1 LSLRKFYRI
10 NQYITAKTLRVIS
23 EEGKQT
29 GIISREEAL
38 KKAQEA
44 HLDLVE
50 IAPNAKPPVA
60 KIIDFKKFKYLEK
73 KKAKKSKKTGKRQE
87 TKELRM
93 RPFIGD
99 SDLNFRIKRAT
110 KFLKEGNRVRV
121 VIRFRGREFSQKD
134 RGYQLIEKFAEQL
147 KTFGQLSQK
156 PKMMGKNL
164 VATIEPTTK

>member
-1 LSLRKFYRI
+1 MSPRKFYRI
-10 NQYITAKTLRVIS
+10 NQYITAKTLRVIN
-23 EEGKQT
+23 EKGKQT

-50 IAPNAKPPVA
+50 IAPNAKPPVV

-87 TKELRM
+87 TKELRL

-110 KFLKEGNRVRV
+110 KFLKEGNRVRI

-147 KTFGQLSQK
+147 KAFGQLSQK

-164 VATIEPTTK
+164 VATIEPTTN

>member
-1 LSLRKFYRI
+1 VI
-10 NQYITAKTLRVIS
+10 NEK
-23 EEGKQT
+23 GKQT
-29 GIISREEAL
+29 KIISKEEAL
-38 KKAQEA
+38 KEAQKA

-73 KKAKKSKKTGKRQE
+73 KKVKKGKKTGKKQE

-99 SDLNFRIKRAT
+99 SDLNFRIKKAT

-147 KTFGQLSQK
+147 KAFGRLGQE
-156 PKMMGKNL
+156 PKMIGKNL

>member
-1 LSLRKFYRI
+1 MNPRKFYRI
-10 NQYITAKTLRVIS
+10 NQYITAKTLRVIN
-23 EEGKQT
+23 EKGKQT

-38 KKAQEA
+38 KEAQKA

-50 IAPNAKPPVA
+50 IAPNAKPPVV

-73 KKAKKSKKTGKRQE
+73 KKAKKDKKTGKKQE
-87 TKELRM
+87 TKELRV

-110 KFLKEGNRVRV
+110 KFLKEGNRVRIV
-121 VIRFRGREFSQKD
+121 VRFRGREFSQKD
-134 RGYQLIEKFAEQL
+134 RGHQLIEKFAEQI
-147 KTFGQLSQK
+147 KAFGQLNQK

-164 VATIEPTTK
+164 VATIEPTSK